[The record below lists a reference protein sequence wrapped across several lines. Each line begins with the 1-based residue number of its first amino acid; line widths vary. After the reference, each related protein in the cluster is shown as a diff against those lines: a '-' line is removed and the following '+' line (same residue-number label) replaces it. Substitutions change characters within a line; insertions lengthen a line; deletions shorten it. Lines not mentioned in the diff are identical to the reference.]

1 MLLRTPASLNF
12 FIMRPV
18 RSGFLVFL
26 TLWLGTMLAG
36 CQSLLPKASEA
47 TEVPW
52 KTFEEAREAVEA
64 IEPFESR
71 KSTLI
76 SDGFNPYHNPSVTIL
91 SYPEIVQRFS
101 AGNALRRDEYDQ
113 GIRTCLVAGKACS
126 GYLVAVK
133 RVKHD
138 RVGNFWLDMLG
149 FLRRTN
155 ITGWTFNAMILFVDD
170 EVVYTT
176 YSGQPNLHEMQVRR
190 NPLGP
195 LQSIGDA
202 FRVR

>member
-1 MLLRTPASLNF
+1 
-12 FIMRPV
+12 MRLV
-18 RSGFLVFL
+18 HSGFLMVL
-26 TLWLGTMLAG
+26 TLWFGTMLSG
-36 CQSLLPKASEA
+36 CQSLLPKASDT

-52 KTFEEAREAVEA
+52 QTFEEAREAVQA
-64 IEPFESR
+64 IEPFRSR
-71 KSTLI
+71 KSKLI

-113 GIRTCLVAGKACS
+113 GIRSCLVAGKACS
-126 GYLVAVK
+126 GYLIAVK

-138 RVGNFWLDMLG
+138 RIGNFWLDMFG
-149 FLRRTN
+149 FVRRTN
-155 ITGWTFNAMILFVDD
+155 ITGWSFNALILFVDD
-170 EVVYTT
+170 QVVYTT
-176 YSGQPNLHEMQVRR
+176 YSGQPKMNEMQVRR

-202 FRVR
+202 IRVR

>member
-1 MLLRTPASLNF
+1 MRLLH
-12 FIMRPV
+12 
-18 RSGFLVFL
+18 SGFPVAL
-26 TLWLGTMLAG
+26 TLCFGTMLAG
-36 CQSLLPKASEA
+36 CQSLLPKASDS

-64 IEPFESR
+64 IEPYRSS
-71 KSTLI
+71 KSALI

-113 GIRTCLVAGKACS
+113 GIRSCLVAGKACS
-126 GYLVAVK
+126 GYAIAVK

-138 RVGNFWLDMLG
+138 RIGNFWLDMLG
-149 FLRRTN
+149 FVRRTN
-155 ITGWTFNAMILFVDD
+155 TTGWSFNALILFVDD

-176 YSGQPNLHEMQVRR
+176 YSGQPKMDEMQVRR

-202 FRVR
+202 IRVR